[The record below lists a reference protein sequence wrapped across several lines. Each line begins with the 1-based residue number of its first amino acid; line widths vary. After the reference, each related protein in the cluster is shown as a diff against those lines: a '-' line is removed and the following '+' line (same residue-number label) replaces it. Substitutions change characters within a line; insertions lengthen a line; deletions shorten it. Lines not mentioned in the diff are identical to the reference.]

1 VVRFGTVGAMADH
14 PAPDSLSDLADRFW
28 LAVSEYKP
36 TIATVRGEHR
46 FDDQLPLYN
55 QDWLGRISNRF
66 VEIQAAAAAID
77 PDGLDLQDRIT
88 RDLLIHETGVWADE
102 IEDRFMVAAVDPYL
116 GAHTRLLSDTQQNT
130 VTDSE
135 QAGAL
140 LTRYAKVGTY
150 LDSALALIRA
160 NCLDGMTP
168 PRAALDRVVGQLEGY
183 LSSSLDTDPFLKLKL
198 PDGADQQRWLEQ
210 AERLVGDVI
219 KPSIAIYRDG
229 LVEHV
234 APLARPE
241 EKSGLLWM
249 SNGETV
255 YQHLIHKYV
264 QLSRSPVEIHQV
276 GLEWATHILP
286 EEWTT
291 IGERA
296 LGLDTMEAI
305 FERLHADPA
314 FRFNSEEEMLDH
326 ARATIA
332 RAWDAVD
339 DWFGARPETPC
350 QVIPVPASMAP
361 AMPPA
366 YYMQPP
372 PDRSREGTYFL
383 NTYKPE
389 ERDRFEYE
397 STHFHEAIPGHHFD
411 RSLASELEGIP
422 MFRRYTQ
429 VYAHTEGWGL
439 YAERLADEMGLYS
452 SDIDRLGLLTA
463 DAWRA
468 GRLVVDTGMHALGW
482 SREKAIDWL
491 MEWTPIGR
499 LTIEQE
505 VDRYIGMPGQALSY
519 KMGQLEILRLRAEAE
534 NRLGSAF
541 DIKGFHDTLLTSGA
555 MTLPLLADVVEG
567 WIDSSS
573 G

>member
-1 VVRFGTVGAMADH
+1 MPDH

-28 LAVSEYKP
+28 LAFSEYKP

-46 FDDQLPLYN
+46 FDDQLPLYIEE
-55 QDWLGRISNRF
+55 WLGRISNRF
-66 VEIQAAAAAID
+66 VEIRAAAEAID

-130 VTDSE
+130 VTDAE

-160 NCLDGMTP
+160 NCLEGMTP
-168 PRAALDRVVGQLEGY
+168 PLASLDRVVGQLDGY

-198 PDGADQQRWLEQ
+198 PDGGDQQRWLEQ
-210 AERLVGDVI
+210 AEQLVGDVI
-219 KPSIAIYRDG
+219 KPSMAIYRDG

-241 EKSGLLWM
+241 DRSGLLWM

-264 QLSRSPVEIHQV
+264 QLSRSPGEIHQV
-276 GLEWATHILP
+276 GLEWATDILP
-286 EEWTT
+286 DEWTT

-314 FRFNSEEEMLDH
+314 FRFESEEEMLDH

-332 RAWDAVD
+332 RAWGAVD
-339 DWFGARPETPC
+339 AWFGARPETPC
-350 QVIPVPASMAP
+350 QVVPVPASMAP

-519 KMGQLEILRLRAEAE
+519 KMGQLEIMRLRAEAE

>member
-1 VVRFGTVGAMADH
+1 MANQ
-14 PAPDSLSDLADRFW
+14 PAPYPLSDLADRFW
-28 LAVSEYKP
+28 MAYCEYKP

-46 FDDQLPLYN
+46 FDDQLPMYN
-55 QDWLGRISNRF
+55 EDWMGRLSGVF
-66 VEIQAAAAAID
+66 VDIGMAAQAID
-77 PDGLDLQDRIT
+77 PVGLDLQDRIT
-88 RDLLIHETGVWADE
+88 RDLLIHEAGVWAEE
-102 IEDRFMVAAVDPYL
+102 IDDRFMVAAVDPYL

-130 VTDSE
+130 VVDAG
-135 QAGAL
+135 QAEAL
-140 LTRYAKVGTY
+140 LSRYSKVGFH
-150 LDSALALIRA
+150 LASALALIRS
-160 NCLDGMTP
+160 NCLEGMTP
-168 PRAALDRVVGQLEGY
+168 PRAALDRVIGQLNGY
-183 LSSSLDTDPFLKLKL
+183 LDSTLETDPFLKLQL
-198 PDGADQQRWLEQ
+198 PEGGDQGGWRERAEQ
-210 AERLVGDVI
+210 LVRDVI
-219 KPSIAIYRDG
+219 KPSFATYRDG
-229 LVEHV
+229 LVDHV

-241 EKSGLLWM
+241 ENSGLLWM
-249 SNGETV
+249 ANGEAV

-264 QLSRSPVEIHQV
+264 QLPRTPVEIHQV
-276 GLEWATHILP
+276 GLDWATQALP

-291 IGERA
+291 IGNRA

-314 FRFNSEEEMLDH
+314 FRFTSEEEMLDH

-350 QVIPVPASMAP
+350 QVVPVPASMAP

-411 RSLASELEGIP
+411 RSLASELDDIP

-452 SDIDRLGLLTA
+452 GEVDRLGMLTA

-491 MEWTPIGR
+491 LEWTPIGR

-519 KMGQLEILRLRAEAE
+519 KMGQLEIMRLRAEAE
-534 NRLGSAF
+534 NRLGRNF

-555 MTLPLLADVVEG
+555 MTLPLLADVVES
-567 WIDSSS
+567 WIDSKS
-573 G
+573 GGEGGI

>member
-1 VVRFGTVGAMADH
+1 MANE
-14 PAPDSLSDLADRFW
+14 PPPYPLSDLADRFW
-28 LAVSEYKP
+28 MAFSEYKP
-36 TIATVRGEHR
+36 TIATIRGEHR
-46 FDDQLPLYN
+46 FDDQLPVYN
-55 QDWLGRISNRF
+55 EDWMGRLSGVF
-66 VEIQAAAAAID
+66 VDIGIAAEAID

-88 RDLLIHETGVWADE
+88 RDLLIHESGVWAEE
-102 IEDRFMVAAVDPYL
+102 IDDRFMVAAVDPYL

-130 VTDSE
+130 VADVE
-135 QAGAL
+135 QAEAL
-140 LTRYAKVGTY
+140 LTRYSKVGTY
-150 LDSALALIRA
+150 LASALALIRS
-160 NCLDGMTP
+160 NCLEGMTP
-168 PRAALDRVVGQLEGY
+168 PRAALDRVIGQLNGY
-183 LSSSLDTDPFLKLKL
+183 LDSTLETDPFLKLQL
-198 PDGADQQRWLEQ
+198 PEDGDQDSWRERAEQ
-210 AERLVGDVI
+210 LVRDVI
-219 KPSIAIYRDG
+219 KPSFATYRDG
-229 LVEHV
+229 LVDHV

-249 SNGETV
+249 ANGEAV

-264 QLSRSPVEIHQV
+264 QLSRTPVEIHQL
-276 GLEWATHILP
+276 GLDWATQVLP

-291 IGERA
+291 IGNRA

-314 FRFNSEEEMLDH
+314 FRFTSEEEMLDH

-332 RAWDAVD
+332 RAWNAVD

-350 QVIPVPASMAP
+350 QVVPVPASMAP

-411 RSLASELEGIP
+411 RSLASELDGIP

-452 SDIDRLGLLTA
+452 AEVDRLGMLTA

-491 MEWTPIGR
+491 LEWTPIGR

-534 NRLGSAF
+534 NRLASAF

-555 MTLPLLADVVEG
+555 MTLPLLADVVES
-567 WIDSSS
+567 WIDSKS
-573 G
+573 GGEGGI